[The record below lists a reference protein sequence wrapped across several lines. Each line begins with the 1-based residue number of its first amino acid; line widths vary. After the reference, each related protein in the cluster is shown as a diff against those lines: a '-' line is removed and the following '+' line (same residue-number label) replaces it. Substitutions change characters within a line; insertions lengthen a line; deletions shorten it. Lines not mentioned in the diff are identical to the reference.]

1 MKEREFFSLL
11 LSIAGLSGHF
21 PELSTIT
28 GAFLHWIAGE
38 QKMNGPFR
46 PGSVKTSHILV
57 NDQTGSQTQGAKK
70 MSKINRNHVFTAAA
84 ALGAAAI
91 FSMLSFGGSAEA
103 STSVAS
109 CRGPTAA
116 KVASCCEEITE
127 KKGRPL
133 WMLQT
138 GKN

>member
-1 MKEREFFSLL
+1 
-11 LSIAGLSGHF
+11 
-21 PELSTIT
+21 
-28 GAFLHWIAGE
+28 
-38 QKMNGPFR
+38 
-46 PGSVKTSHILV
+46 
-57 NDQTGSQTQGAKK
+57 

-84 ALGAAAI
+84 AFGAVAL
-91 FSMLSFGGSAEA
+91 FSMLSFGSNAEA

-116 KVASCCEEITE
+116 KVVSCCEEITE

-138 GKN
+138 GKNCQSVTVCRGRGTIGLTAVNFRRCYIQVLYKVKEGGGEMRDNNPRGGPNSIR